1 MVEMFGIDAT
11 EYLVETIDT
20 TITNKLE
27 WVGILDNAAV
37 TKTQDW
43 ANTDEMRMSRVW
55 SDLGMDFDNK

>member
-1 MVEMFGIDAT
+1 MVEMFGIDST

-27 WVGILDNAAV
+27 WIGILENAAV
-37 TKTQDW
+37 TKPQDW
-43 ANTDEMRMSRVW
+43 ADTDKMRMSRVW